1 MLFLLEKA
9 MVLNPFRAY
18 NFAMRRW
25 FLIIVCLVLLSG
37 CIEQKDDN
45 GKLSENS
52 RDWITVKIS
61 SPYYGQVLQGD
72 KDVLFEAKANGG
84 KEPYSYHWTSTINGE
99 LSNKNSFRIKPS
111 DLKKGRHM
119 IIAMATDANGVSG
132 QGTAQINVM

>member
-1 MLFLLEKA
+1 

-18 NFAMRRW
+18 STAMKRW

-37 CIEQKDDN
+37 CIEQKDD
-45 GKLSENS
+45 KSKPLENS

-72 KDVLFEAKANGG
+72 KDVLFEAKASGG

-99 LSNKNSFRIKPS
+99 LTNKNSFRMKPS

-119 IIAMATDANGVSG
+119 IIAKATDANGVSG

>member
-1 MLFLLEKA
+1 
-9 MVLNPFRAY
+9 MVLNSFRVY
-18 NFAMRRW
+18 CFVMKRW

-37 CIEQKDDN
+37 CIEQKDDKGKPLEN
-45 GKLSENS
+45 G

-99 LSNKNSFRIKPS
+99 LSNKNSFRMKPS

-119 IIAMATDANGVSG
+119 IIAVATDANGVSG

>member
-1 MLFLLEKA
+1 
-9 MVLNPFRAY
+9 
-18 NFAMRRW
+18 MRRW

-119 IIAMATDANGVSG
+119 IIAMATDANRVSG

>member
-1 MLFLLEKA
+1 M
-9 MVLNPFRAY
+9 
-18 NFAMRRW
+18 MRQL
-25 FLIIVCLVLLSG
+25 LIIMGLVILSG
-37 CIEQKDDN
+37 CIEEKDDESN
-45 GKLSENS
+45 ALENS

-72 KDVLFEAKANGG
+72 KDVLFEVKANGG

-99 LSNKNSFRIKPS
+99 LSNKNSFRLNPS

-119 IIAMATDANGVSG
+119 IIVVATDANGVSG

>member
-1 MLFLLEKA
+1 
-9 MVLNPFRAY
+9 MVLNSFRVY
-18 NFAMRRW
+18 CFVMKRW

-37 CIEQKDDN
+37 CIEQKDDKGKPLEN
-45 GKLSENS
+45 G

-99 LSNKNSFRIKPS
+99 LSNKNSFHMKPS

-119 IIAMATDANGVSG
+119 IIAVATDANGVSG

>member
-1 MLFLLEKA
+1 

-18 NFAMRRW
+18 GFVMKRW

-37 CIEQKDDN
+37 CIEQKDDK
-45 GKLSENS
+45 GKPLENS
-52 RDWITVKIS
+52 RDWITVKII

-72 KDVLFEAKANGG
+72 KDVLFEAKASGG

-99 LSNKNSFRIKPS
+99 LSNKNSFRMKPS

-119 IIAMATDANGVSG
+119 IIAKATDANGVSG